1 MMISI
6 DTYIDERKNKSYKEL
21 IIERDKLLKDI
32 YNYENSINNKTINID
47 NMVITETDPYALYQ
61 CNLLY
66 LSKLLILIKDK
77 YKEEYELNQDK

>member
-1 MMISI
+1 MMISL
-6 DTYIDERKNKSYKEL
+6 DTYIEERKNKSYKEL

-47 NMVITETDPYALYQ
+47 NMVITEPDLYVRYQ

>member
-1 MMISI
+1 MMISP
-6 DTYIDERKNKSYKEL
+6 DTYIDERKNKSYKKL
-21 IIERDKLLKDI
+21 IIEWDKLLKDI

-47 NMVITETDPYALYQ
+47 NMVITEPDPYVRYQ

>member
-1 MMISI
+1 MMISP
-6 DTYIDERKNKSYKEL
+6 DTYIEKRKNKSYKEL

-47 NMVITETDPYALYQ
+47 NMVITEPDLYVRYQ
-61 CNLLY
+61 RNFLY